1 MGHNAAKA
9 FVYDLINELVLDLN
23 IGKNMS
29 PEQVGR
35 ASDVILTS
43 FPTMKLA
50 AIKKC
55 FQYVLSGRFGKIYD
69 RLDVQVICGWIRE
82 YQEIQFEEMEHE
94 LANRHHAQKVE
105 MSKTLNGF
113 VGIENTPLEKV
124 LRDVAS
130 QMTSKEKPTVIENIN
145 PNQSQELINKKYK
158 HTPTYSLDQ
167 EIFREWDKLT
177 MGDGALVR
185 AIDVNGKQ
193 MDFEEFR
200 KFKHEQ
206 LTNTKK

>member
-1 MGHNAAKA
+1 MGHDAAKA
-9 FVYDLINELVLDLN
+9 FVFDLINELVLDLN

-35 ASDVILTS
+35 ASEIILAT

-94 LANRHHAQKVE
+94 LANRYHSEKLELAKNL
-105 MSKTLNGF
+105 SGILS
-113 VGIENTPLEKV
+113 IENSPIAKV
-124 LRDVAS
+124 LREVAAK
-130 QMTSKEKPTVIENIN
+130 TNPTPN
-145 PNQSQELINKKYK
+145 PNETQPLTQSKPKAN
-158 HTPTYSLDQ
+158 PTYSLDQ
-167 EIFREWDKLT
+167 EIFKQWDKLT
-177 MGDGALVR
+177 MKDGALVR
-185 AIDVNGKQ
+185 FVEVNGKQ

-206 LTNTKK
+206 LTSTTK